1 MKRTHMSTGY
11 SVALSVTTLT
21 LLALV
26 SALFAAETAD
36 STYTM
41 PQAVLTQASGE
52 ETVVVLPSVGQ
63 GTTNPPAGNYTLP
76 HQAAFTLTA
85 VSADGYHLQFWV
97 INSYVPPQG
106 TATPNSGYNTTTPTS
121 NPLTI
126 QGKNGYTYYY
136 VQAMFQPDDE
146 TTDKLSLGWNVTAA
160 MAFLV
165 GVAVAEAFFLGYLF
179 VKKVKPNW
187 KG

>member
-1 MKRTHMSTGY
+1 MSTGY
-11 SVALSVTTLT
+11 GVALSVTTLT

-36 STYTM
+36 SNYAM

-52 ETVVVLPSVGQ
+52 ETVVVLSSVGQ

-76 HQAAFTLTA
+76 NQAAFTLTA
-85 VSADGYHLQFWV
+85 LPADGYHLQFWV
-97 INSYVPPQG
+97 INNYVPPQG
-106 TATPNSGYNTTTPTS
+106 TATPNSGYNTTTTTS

-126 QGKNGYTYYY
+126 QGKNGYTYY
-136 VQAMFQPDDE
+136 VQAMFQPDNE
-146 TTDKLSLGWNVTAA
+146 TTDPLSLGWNVTVA
-160 MAFLV
+160 MTFLA
-165 GVAVAEAFFLGYLF
+165 GVAVTEAFFLGYLF